1 VSDDDFLSGTSG
13 QVWGVRAT
21 SRAAIADFA
30 CDAAALVTLEQ
41 PRLRRAARVSPR
53 RRVLVLAVQREDA
66 PNILVAARDELLSS
80 HHEVRFESS
89 PVAGRGKFEN
99 LDVLLERVP
108 VEGFD
113 WLLVLDDDVA
123 LPRVRSRS
131 YVRPRSSRSGHSA
144 RCAARHSRRCCRFR
158 RCSSAGG
165 LTRTGRRL
173 RGLAV
178 GARA

>member
-1 VSDDDFLSGTSG
+1 MSNDDFLSGTSG
-13 QVWGVRAT
+13 LVWGIRAT

-30 CDAAALVTLEQ
+30 CDAAALVMLEQ

-66 PNILVAARDELLSS
+66 PNILEAARDELLLS

-108 VEGFD
+108 VEGC
-113 WLLVLDDDVA
+113 A
-123 LPRVRSRS
+123 PEPSR
-131 YVRPRSSRSGHSA
+131 
-144 RCAARHSRRCCRFR
+144 
-158 RCSSAGG
+158 
-165 LTRTGRRL
+165 LTKGTDEFMMTAHG
-173 RGLAV
+173 
-178 GARA
+178 GARQRARKRLCCPRGARLS